1 MIGVAPP
8 QRGRQIIQVFREV
21 LRYAIGRTDIH
32 TDTPIAIVRSASR
45 GRVTNGRRWAESVG
59 RSDERVRRAGPSM
72 THVPHQGAAT
82 TTTTTEKLMRGELSA
97 ERHAVAVA
105 SFVLFSGDSA
115 SASLDA
121 SASRAGGPY
130 NASRSYCIPPPMAAS
145 VGNNGNLPPSFL
157 SKLLIPLQLTNICG
171 KTSRNALCKWKA
183 DAKSQNLCSK
193 LEPEVVYSRRLLDSE
208 REKSRKRIL

>member
-1 MIGVAPP
+1 MKFWRASFEICD
-8 QRGRQIIQVFREV
+8 
-21 LRYAIGRTDIH
+21 RTDGH
-32 TDTPIAIVRSASR
+32 TYRHADRYSSQCVPGASDKWSSL
-45 GRVTNGRRWAESVG
+45 GRESVG

-82 TTTTTEKLMRGELSA
+82 TTTTTTTEKLMRGELSA
-97 ERHAVAVA
+97 ERHAAAVA